1 MNNGSIAA
9 GIGAISALSL
19 PLAVSAAERD
29 LTELSLEQL
38 SQIVVTSASKREERL
53 VAVPAS
59 LFVITADDIR
69 RSGATTIPEALRLAP
84 NLHVARFDNTQ
95 YAISARGQNSLFANK
110 MLVLIDGRTVYTP
123 LFSGV
128 FWEVQDVPDGFDRPR
143 RGTFRLLRWR

>member
-19 PLAVSAAERD
+19 SLAVSAAERD

-69 RSGATTIPEALRLAP
+69 RSGATTIPEAHQR
-84 NLHVARFDNTQ
+84 ARPPGPH
-95 YAISARGQNSLFANK
+95 R
-110 MLVLIDGRTVYTP
+110 
-123 LFSGV
+123 
-128 FWEVQDVPDGFDRPR
+128 
-143 RGTFRLLRWR
+143 